1 MKNQIYLP
9 FPKSKK
15 LKPVFEVF
23 IFIAFFFVNL
33 WLAQF
38 AQQQEF
44 MPLLLGYVAFFTLYM
59 LVLAKVKE
67 PAQVLQFVLLG
78 VLLRACHL
86 PFFPNLSD
94 DVYRFFWDGQ
104 LWCNGL
110 NPLAS
115 RPIDFAAQGNFPT
128 GLDQSIYEKLNSKAY
143 YTIYPPLA
151 QLIFW
156 QCAAVAKHLSLF
168 VLFLKSLL
176 LMAEIGTILLL
187 HRLLPAFGHAPKR
200 ILIYA
205 LNPLV
210 ILEITGNAHLEG
222 LLVFFVLLSLWLWH
236 KKRLHAAV
244 LALCAAIGAK
254 LLPLMFVPFLFRRLS
269 WPSPLANHLLLGG
282 LVLLASF
289 VPLFWGAGLMG
300 FSSSLD
306 LYFQRFE
313 FNASLYYLLRWL
325 GQVLSGYNLILFL
338 GPALG
343 LLCLTFIIRYAQK
356 EPHPSLQSLPLAM
369 LAAMSAYLLTSTIV
383 HPWYLCLPLAL
394 SLFTSLR
401 FMLVWT
407 LMIILSYSHYQD
419 GVFVEKYG
427 LIAFE
432 YLAVGAGLIW
442 EIPKIKRFLPLQN

>member
-1 MKNQIYLP
+1 
-9 FPKSKK
+9 
-15 LKPVFEVF
+15 LKAVFEVST
-23 IFIAFFFVNL
+23 FIALFFVNL
-33 WLAQF
+33 WLAQS
-38 AQQQEF
+38 ARQQEF
-44 MPLLLGYVAFFTLYM
+44 VPLLLAYAIFFSLYIW
-59 LVLAKVKE
+59 VLAKVKE

-110 NPLAS
+110 NPLVS
-115 RPIDFAAQGNFPT
+115 RPIDFIAQENFPA
-128 GLDQSIYEKLNSKAY
+128 GLNQSLYEKLNSKEY
-143 YTIYPPLA
+143 HTIYPPLA

-156 QCAAVAKHLSLF
+156 LCATTAKNLSLF
-168 VLFLKSLL
+168 VIFLKSLL
-176 LMAEIGTILLL
+176 LVAEIGTLSLLY
-187 HRLLPAFGHAPKR
+187 RLLPAFGHAPQK

-222 LLVFFVLLSLWLWH
+222 FLVFFVLLSLWLWQN
-236 KKRLHAAV
+236 KWVYAAV

-254 LLPLMFVPFLFRRLS
+254 LLPLMFVPFLFRRFS
-269 WPSPLANHLLLGG
+269 WPRPLLDYLLFGG
-282 LVLLASF
+282 LVLLVSF
-289 VPLFWGAGLMG
+289 LPLLRGAGLVG
-300 FSSSLD
+300 FGSSLD

-325 GQVLSGYNLILFL
+325 GKVLSGYNLILFL

-343 LLCLTFIIRYAQK
+343 FSCLIYIIRYAQK
-356 EPHPSLQSLPLAM
+356 EPHPTLQNLPLAM
-369 LAAMSAYLLTSTIV
+369 LLAMSAYLLTSTII

-394 SLFTSLR
+394 SLFTQLR
-401 FMLVWT
+401 FMLIWSLVVV
-407 LMIILSYSHYQD
+407 LSYSHYQN
-419 GVFVEKYG
+419 GVFAEKYD

-432 YLAVGAGLIW
+432 YFSVGAGLIW
-442 EIPKIKRFLPLQN
+442 ELPKIMRFSHYEN